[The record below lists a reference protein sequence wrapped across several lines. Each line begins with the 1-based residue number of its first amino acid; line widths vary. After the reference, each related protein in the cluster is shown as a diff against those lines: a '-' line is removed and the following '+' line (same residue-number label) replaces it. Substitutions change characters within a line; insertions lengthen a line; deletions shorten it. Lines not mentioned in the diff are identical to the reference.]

1 LIFNVATEDADF
13 VIAVLLEVET
23 ILFAKT
29 KLEQVIVKTFFTD
42 SNFGS
47 SVFKTVSDEVSISVD
62 TVIEFSP
69 KRDFLDDVRD

>member
-1 LIFNVATEDADF
+1 MIFNVATEDADF

-23 ILFAKT
+23 ILLAKT

>member
-1 LIFNVATEDADF
+1 MIFNVATEDADF

-23 ILFAKT
+23 ILLAKA

-42 SNFGS
+42 TNLSS

-69 KRDFLDDVRD
+69 KRDFFDDVRD